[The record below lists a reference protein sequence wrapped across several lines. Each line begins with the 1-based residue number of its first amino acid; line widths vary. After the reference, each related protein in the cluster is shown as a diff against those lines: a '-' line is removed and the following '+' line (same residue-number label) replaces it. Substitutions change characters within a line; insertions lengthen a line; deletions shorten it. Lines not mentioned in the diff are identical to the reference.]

1 MDDDVDLDVLS
12 QLTHGYSGADV
23 AVVCRDAAMMSVRRI
38 FKAAQEKGLC
48 GAAVQEHVTAMKD
61 ELAAPITMDDFR
73 FSLGK
78 ASRVV
83 LIGGW

>member
-12 QLTHGYSGADV
+12 PLTDGYSGADV

-38 FKAAQEKGLC
+38 VKGAQEKGLC
-48 GAAVQEHVTAMKD
+48 GADIQEHVLAMKD

-73 FSLGK
+73 FSLDK